1 MWPDAEQ
8 VQDCLNR
15 ARAGDERALDELL
28 ARCREPLRRA
38 VGLRLDPK
46 LAHREDASDVVQK
59 TLVEAH
65 RRFREYLRDPKMPF
79 TLWLRHIAQDRIID
93 THRRHQAAGRRSI
106 DREQQEAAAPDASSV
121 MLVAQLMDQELTPAS
136 AAVQREL
143 TQKLQEVLAELDEAD
158 REIILMRYYEQ
169 LTNQEIAAMLN
180 LTEAAASMRHLR
192 ALRRLKEAF
201 LRWTRDEGPSDES
214 ANP

>member
-1 MWPDAEQ
+1 MWPDAQQ
-8 VQDCLNR
+8 VERCLNR
-15 ARAGDERALDELL
+15 ARAGDEQALDELL
-28 ARCREPLRRA
+28 SRCREPLRRA

-65 RRFREYLRDPKMPF
+65 RRFRDYLKDPRMPF

-106 DREQQEAAAPDASSV
+106 DREQAEAAAPDASSV
-121 MLVAQLMDQELTPAS
+121 MLVAHLMDQELTPAS

-143 TQKLQEVLAELDEAD
+143 TDRLEQVMAELDDPD
-158 REIILMRYYEQ
+158 REILLMRYYEQ
-169 LTNQEIAAMLN
+169 MSNQEIAATLN

-201 LRWTRDEGPSDES
+201 LRWTRDVGSVDES
-214 ANP
+214 TSG